1 MERLLRS
8 SLRLEHLFLESVP
21 RLLHFQVGASDSS
34 SLGLAVEAFAQRS
47 HPDMGVRHSPFD
59 DKSSYSRSKS
69 VAMFRGELI
78 ILGRRTLFGWPPWT
92 KFSSLRVYHFV
103 PHLALW

>member
-21 RLLHFQVGASDSS
+21 RLLHFRVGASDSS

-59 DKSSYSRSKS
+59 DKSVPQVIS
-69 VAMFRGELI
+69 
-78 ILGRRTLFGWPPWT
+78 
-92 KFSSLRVYHFV
+92 FV
-103 PHLALW
+103 Q